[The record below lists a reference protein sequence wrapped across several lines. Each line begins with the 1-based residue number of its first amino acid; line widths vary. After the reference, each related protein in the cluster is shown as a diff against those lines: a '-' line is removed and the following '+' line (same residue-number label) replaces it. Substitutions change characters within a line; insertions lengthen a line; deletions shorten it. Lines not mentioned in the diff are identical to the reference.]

1 VDQYDPYIIREALNN
16 AIAHQ
21 DYEAAGKISVVEFEE
36 GDLCFSNPGQFIP
49 GSVAQVIQADAPESH
64 YRNRFLTDAMVNLNM
79 IDTIGSG
86 IKKMFIIQKNRF
98 FPLPEFDISHDHVK
112 VSIAGRVIDINYAR
126 KLAQT
131 PNLSLGDIILLDRV
145 QKGKS
150 LSAEQAKHLKQQGLI
165 EGRKPSFH
173 ISAQVADKS
182 GDKAQ
187 YIRNK
192 GFDDQHYKQ
201 LICEY
206 IEKFGKAKRLDIDG
220 LILDKLPDVLSD
232 KQKINKIK
240 NLLQALKKDGLI
252 EPEGKSW
259 RMSKT
264 KL

>member
-1 VDQYDPYIIREALNN
+1 
-16 AIAHQ
+16 
-21 DYEAAGKISVVEFEE
+21 
-36 GDLCFSNPGQFIP
+36 
-49 GSVAQVIQADAPESH
+49 
-64 YRNRFLTDAMVNLNM
+64 MVN
-79 IDTIGSG
+79 S
-86 IKKMFIIQKNRF
+86 
-98 FPLPEFDISHDHVK
+98 
-112 VSIAGRVIDINYAR
+112 
-126 KLAQT
+126 
-131 PNLSLGDIILLDRV
+131 
-145 QKGKS
+145 
-150 LSAEQAKHLKQQGLI
+150 
-165 EGRKPSFH
+165 
-173 ISAQVADKS
+173 
-182 GDKAQ
+182 
-187 YIRNK
+187 